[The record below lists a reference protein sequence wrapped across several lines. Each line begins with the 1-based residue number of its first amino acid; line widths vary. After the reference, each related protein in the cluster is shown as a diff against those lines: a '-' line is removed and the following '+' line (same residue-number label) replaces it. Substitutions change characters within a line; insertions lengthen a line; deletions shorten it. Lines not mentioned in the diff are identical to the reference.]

1 MYRLEPD
8 RSTSHLCP
16 GVSSTVGL
24 GTTHGGDDGQDRLY
38 RVGPGLADHVGNVIL
53 LTAVIEFGLS
63 EAIPG
68 LKNYLDYTRKVPWT
82 DTDEQVGALQRE
94 LL

>member
-1 MYRLEPD
+1 
-8 RSTSHLCP
+8 
-16 GVSSTVGL
+16 
-24 GTTHGGDDGQDRLY
+24 
-38 RVGPGLADHVGNVIL
+38 VGNVIL